1 MMRLKSQKR
10 NRRPQS
16 DLGCTQTCRNLDDC
30 DCTLGVWMGL
40 LSKAPLNLM
49 PDLSYP
55 TITIRTAADGYAPE
69 EVESQVSQ
77 RIEEAVATTPGLSK
91 LESRSKANGSDVI
104 LSFNWGT
111 DMDPAIQNVRE
122 QLQVNPLPDDV
133 DRPLILRYDP
143 TLDPIIRI
151 ALSKPISG
159 SKEGTLAD
167 LRQIAERLI
176 KKDLEA
182 MDGVAAVRIRGFE
195 AETQVLVREDWLQA
209 RNVTIE
215 QVIQTLQAENVNIP
229 WRFNPRRSAGILGTY
244 PERLSNGG

>member
-1 MMRLKSQKR
+1 M
-10 NRRPQS
+10 
-16 DLGCTQTCRNLDDC
+16 DLT
-30 DCTLGVWMGL
+30 
-40 LSKAPLNLM
+40 
-49 PDLSYP
+49 
-55 TITIRTAADGYAPE
+55 
-69 EVESQVSQ
+69 
-77 RIEEAVATTPGLSK
+77 
-91 LESRSKANGSDVI
+91 
-104 LSFNWGT
+104 
-111 DMDPAIQNVRE
+111 IQNVRE

-167 LRQIAERLI
+167 LRRAERLI

-182 MDGVAAVRIRGFE
+182 MDGVTAVRIRGGFE

-215 QVIQTLQAENVNIP
+215 QVIQTLQAENVNIMVVQ
-229 WRFNPRRSAGILGTY
+229 S
-244 PERLSNGG
+244 